1 MNAWT
6 NFSASETLNM
16 FRSLESCDGSDY
28 AKNSAFKSQ

>member
-16 FRSLESCDGSDY
+16 FRSDVVD
-28 AKNSAFKSQ
+28 AFILCIHHKT